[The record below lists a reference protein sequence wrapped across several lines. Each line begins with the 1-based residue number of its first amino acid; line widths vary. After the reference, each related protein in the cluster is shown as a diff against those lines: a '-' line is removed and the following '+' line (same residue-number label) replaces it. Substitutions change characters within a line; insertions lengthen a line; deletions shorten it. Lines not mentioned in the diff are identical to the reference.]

1 MSLRDTHAG
10 TGAGQGAPGT
20 DLRAELAVMR
30 RGAAVQGR
38 VLGAIM
44 LRELYTRFGR
54 SNLGYLWL
62 VVEPLILSL
71 GISFTHLVVHVD
83 LPFGFQPASFYASGY
98 IAYITFRNNVNRATS
113 AIESNKAL
121 MFHRQVTLADIVI
134 ARSLL
139 EFLAVLGAQLLV
151 LTGFGVFGLADW
163 PERPYRLLEGM
174 AFLAWFSVGLGMLIA
189 GASELNPIVERFVH
203 PTTYLIIP
211 LSGMFFVLDSLPDGF
226 GAFASWFAIPQ
237 MTDMVREGLRAEF
250 HSSYVNIPYL
260 VLVCAVSTL
269 FGLLMLQIARRRMHF
284 D

>member
-1 MSLRDTHAG
+1 MRDLPATAEG
-10 TGAGQGAPGT
+10 RPGGPAPT
-20 DLRAELAVMR
+20 PDLRTELAVLR
-30 RGAAVQGR
+30 RGAAVQLR

-139 EFLAVLGAQLLV
+139 EFVAVLGAQLLV
-151 LTGFGVFGLADW
+151 LSGFGIFGLADW
-163 PERPYRLLEGM
+163 PERPYRMLEGM
-174 AFLAWFSVGLGMLIA
+174 AFLAWLSTGMAMLIA
-189 GASELNPIVERFVH
+189 GASELNPVVERFVH
-203 PTTYLIIP
+203 PATYLMIP
-211 LSGMFFVLDSLPDGF
+211 LSGMFFVLDSLPGQF
-226 GAFASWFAIPQ
+226 GALASWFAVPQ
-237 MTDMVREGLRAEF
+237 MTDMVREGLKADF
-250 HSSYVNIPYL
+250 HSTFVNPPYL
-260 VLVCAVSTL
+260 VLVCALSTL